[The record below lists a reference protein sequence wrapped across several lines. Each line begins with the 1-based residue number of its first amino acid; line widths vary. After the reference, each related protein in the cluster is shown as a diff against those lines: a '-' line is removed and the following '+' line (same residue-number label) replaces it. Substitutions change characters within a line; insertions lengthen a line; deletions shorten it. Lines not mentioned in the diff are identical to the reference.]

1 MTKKIFSGTALLFSS
16 TVPHGKVGW
25 QSPSNI
31 ALVKYWGKK
40 EVQIPQNPSL
50 SFTLKESFAE
60 TVVEYS
66 PAASASSSI
75 GFYLDGVRN
84 EKFESRIAAYLDS
97 ISDILPFLNQ
107 LDLKINS
114 KNTFPHSA
122 GIASSAAGLSAL
134 ALCLCSIEQEH
145 FGTLKTD
152 SDFFKKA
159 SYLSRLGSGSAARS
173 LYGGIVSWGKIEGH
187 PETSDLWGTQQSEMV
202 HHDFL
207 SYRDSI
213 IIVDASQKKTS
224 SSVGHGLMNSN
235 PFALQRFRQAQENIQ
250 SLMKSM
256 QEGDFERFINITESE
271 ALTLHAMMMT
281 SNPYYLLL
289 KPNTIQIIDRIFE
302 YRESTGIPV
311 CFTLDAGPNVHLLY
325 PEKVEDEVKS
335 FIKDELMQFSYKQ
348 MIIEDRVG
356 EGPVKLDL

>member
-1 MTKKIFSGTALLFSS
+1 MTKKIFTNAALLFSS

-25 QSPSNI
+25 ESPSNI

-40 EVQIPQNPSL
+40 KGQIPQNPSL
-50 SFTLKESFAE
+50 SFTLKESFTK
-60 TVVEYS
+60 TVIEYS
-66 PAASASSSI
+66 PAVSEIFSVS
-75 GFYLDGVRN
+75 FYLDGARN
-84 EKFESRIAAYLDS
+84 KKFESRIAAYLDS
-97 ISDILPFLNQ
+97 ISDVLPFLNQ

-122 GIASSAAGLSAL
+122 GIASSAAGMSAL
-134 ALCLCSIEQEH
+134 ALCLCSIEKEY
-145 FGTLKTD
+145 FGTLITEQ
-152 SDFFKKA
+152 DFFEKA

-173 LYGGIVSWGKIEGH
+173 LYGGLVSWGEIDGH
-187 PETSDLWGTQQSEMV
+187 PETSDLWGTQQSDKV
-202 HHDFL
+202 HPDFL

-235 PFALQRFRQAQENIQ
+235 PFSLQRFQQAQENIQ
-250 SLMKSM
+250 SLIKAM
-256 QEGDFERFINITESE
+256 QEGDFEKFINITESE

-289 KPNTIQIIDRIFE
+289 KPNTLQIIDRIFE
-302 YRESTGIPV
+302 FRKSTGIPV

-325 PEKVEDEVKS
+325 PEKVESEVKF
-335 FIKDELMQFSYKQ
+335 FIKDQLMQFIHKQ

-356 EGPVKLDL
+356 EGPVELDL